1 MEDGPREKLGDPR
14 RRSRRTLG
22 KPEDVQDR
30 GRPRGGIHVHGGGI
44 LRRAAILA
52 AAAFLLVGVA
62 ARGQEEERPKIYLE
76 KKIFADISEGRK
88 SFYEVHTVSE
98 GENLWK
104 ILGRKFSLSPP
115 AYPPLIKEFRRANP
129 TVADPSRLKVGQKIL
144 LPSAPPQPVAS
155 RMPGMEGKTVP
166 HQVEKGENLTRILKK
181 QGISA
186 RRLPRYLEAVKEI
199 NESIRDV
206 NRILAGATILLPT
219 EAYFEPA
226 REAPAVTASA
236 AEPAEIPRELPREA
250 PAAAVA
256 EAPPPAVPLTRDVP
270 REPGAEVAGPAKPEA
285 QIRPPASPAPIAPVV
300 EIPKEPRGEETV
312 KKEEPAPP
320 PAKPPYR
327 GLLKDLLAGL
337 GEKWAD
343 RGTLY
348 LPVPSGGEVVINLE
362 DYPVARFSNG
372 TQVLIDS
379 RGTLPRNVRALILET
394 WKNYRVVS
402 LDGSRDAGEII
413 QRLLQSS
420 GYYSVKEGLS
430 RPLVIGEGI
439 SVTLPARWVVLRT
452 PESLLSGE
460 VILIKE
466 VPERPSGNLA
476 AVLRYAGRVGIR
488 VLPYATDPSALEGF
502 LAGIDDPAEA
512 ADPPREAVPPGG
524 LSALDFALE
533 YLGIPKKEG
542 DRLKIRGK
550 GDAFQLVVQPE
561 RTFEAGGKKYVADSG
576 RMAPALRTILK
587 ESGFTVFT
595 VMKDEPG
602 RGIFQRILKE
612 AGLPSE
618 ARREFLVSGGDK
630 EGYSVR
636 VTGTF
641 VTSKEWLE
649 SRKVRDVAFYGG
661 KLHPA
666 TRTLMRDLGV
676 EIVEW

>member
-1 MEDGPREKLGDPR
+1 
-14 RRSRRTLG
+14 
-22 KPEDVQDR
+22 
-30 GRPRGGIHVHGGGI
+30 
-44 LRRAAILA
+44 LRKAAILA
-52 AAAFLLVGVA
+52 AAACLLAGVA

-76 KKIFADISEGRK
+76 KKIFADVSEGKK

-104 ILGRKFSLSPP
+104 ILNRKNLLSPSN
-115 AYPPLIKEFRRANP
+115 YPPLLEEFRRANP

-144 LPSAPPQPVAS
+144 LPSAPPPQEAS
-155 RMPGMEGKTVP
+155 LPPGIEGKSVP
-166 HQVEKGENLTRILKK
+166 YLVGRGDNLTRILKK
-181 QGISA
+181 KGVSTQS
-186 RRLPRYLEAVKEI
+186 LSRYLEAVKEI

-206 NRILAGATILLPT
+206 NRILAGATILIPT

-226 REAPAVTASA
+226 QEASPVIASA
-236 AEPAEIPRELPREA
+236 AEPGERPGELPREA
-250 PAAAVA
+250 PAAAVP
-256 EAPPPAVPLTRDVP
+256 EESPPAVPLTRDAP
-270 REPGAEVAGPAKPEA
+270 REPGPEAAGPAKPEA
-285 QIRPPASPAPIAPVV
+285 QIQPPPSPMPTAPVV
-300 EIPKEPRGEETV
+300 EIPKEPRETETV
-312 KKEEPAPP
+312 KKEVPAPP
-320 PAKPPYR
+320 PPKPPYR

-348 LPVPSGGEVVINLE
+348 LPVPAGGEVIINLE

-372 TQVLIDS
+372 TQALIDS
-379 RGTLPRNVRALILET
+379 RGTLPRNIRELIMET

-420 GYYSVKEGLS
+420 GYHSVKEGLS

-439 SVTLPARWVVLRT
+439 SVTLPARWVVLRS
-452 PESLLSGE
+452 PESLMSGE

-466 VPERPSGNLA
+466 VPEKPSGNLA

-502 LAGIDDPAEA
+502 LAGIDDPAETD
-512 ADPPREAVPPGG
+512 DPPREAVPPGG
-524 LSALDFALE
+524 LPALDFSLD
-533 YLGIPKKEG
+533 YLGLPKKEG
-542 DRLKIRGK
+542 DRLRIGGK
-550 GDAFQLVVQPE
+550 GDAFQLVIQPD
-561 RTFEAGGKKYVADSG
+561 RTFDAWGKKYVVDAG
-576 RMAPALRTILK
+576 RMAPALRTIVRG
-587 ESGFTVFT
+587 SGFTIFP

-602 RGIFQRILKE
+602 REIFQRVLKE
-612 AGLPSE
+612 AGVRSE
-618 ARREFLVSGGDK
+618 ARREFPVSGGDR
-630 EGYSVR
+630 EGYLVR

-649 SRKVRDVAFYGG
+649 ARKSRNTVFFGG
-661 KLHPA
+661 RLHPA

-676 EIVEW
+676 DIVEW

>member
-1 MEDGPREKLGDPR
+1 
-14 RRSRRTLG
+14 
-22 KPEDVQDR
+22 
-30 GRPRGGIHVHGGGI
+30 
-44 LRRAAILA
+44 LRRAAFFA
-52 AAAFLLVGVA
+52 AAAFLLLGVA
-62 ARGQEEERPKIYLE
+62 ARGQEEERPKIFLE

-104 ILGRKFSLSPP
+104 ILGRKFLLSPSD
-115 AYPPLIKEFRRANP
+115 YPPLLKEFRRANP

-144 LPSAPPQPVAS
+144 LPSAPPPPVAS
-155 RMPGMEGKTVP
+155 LTTGTEGKTVP
-166 HQVEKGENLTRILKK
+166 HHVARGENLTRILKNRGVAPK
-181 QGISA
+181 S
-186 RRLPRYLEAVKEI
+186 LPRYLEAVQAI

-206 NRILAGATILLPT
+206 NRILAGTTIQLPT
-219 EAYFEPA
+219 EAYFEPGM
-226 REAPAVTASA
+226 EALPVTASA
-236 AEPAEIPRELPREA
+236 AEPAEIPKELPREA

-256 EAPPPAVPLTRDVP
+256 EEPPPAVPLTRDAP
-270 REPGAEVAGPAKPEA
+270 KEPGPEAAGPAKPEA
-285 QIRPPASPAPIAPVV
+285 QIRPPVAPRPAAPVV
-300 EIPKEPRGEETV
+300 EIPKEPRGEEAV

-320 PAKPPYR
+320 PPKPPYR

-348 LPVPSGGEVVINLE
+348 LPVPSGGEVIINLE

-372 TQVLIDS
+372 TQALIDS
-379 RGTLPRNVRALILET
+379 RGTLPGNVRALILET

-466 VPERPSGNLA
+466 VPEKPSGNLA

-488 VLPYATDPSALEGF
+488 VLPYATDPAALEGF
-502 LAGIDDPAEA
+502 LAGIDDPSETG
-512 ADPPREAVPPGG
+512 DPPRVAVPPGG
-524 LSALDFALE
+524 LFALDFALE

-542 DRLKIRGK
+542 ERLKIRGK
-550 GDAFQLVVQPE
+550 GDAFQLVIQPE
-561 RTFEAGGKKYVADSG
+561 RTFEAWGKKYVADTG
-576 RMAPALRTILK
+576 RMAPALRTLVRD
-587 ESGFTVFT
+587 SGLTMFTVL
-595 VMKDEPG
+595 KDEPG
-602 RGIFQRILKE
+602 REIFQRVLKE
-612 AGLPSE
+612 AGIRSE
-618 ARREFLVSGGDK
+618 SRREFLVSGGDK

-649 SRKVRDVAFYGG
+649 ARKVRDTVFYGG
-661 KLHPA
+661 RSHPA

-676 EIVEW
+676 EVVEW

>member
-1 MEDGPREKLGDPR
+1 
-14 RRSRRTLG
+14 
-22 KPEDVQDR
+22 
-30 GRPRGGIHVHGGGI
+30 

-52 AAAFLLVGVA
+52 AAACLLVSA
-62 ARGQEEERPKIYLE
+62 AVRGQEEERPKIYLE
-76 KKIFADISEGRK
+76 KKIFADISEGKK

-104 ILGRKFSLSPP
+104 ILSRKNLLFPSN
-115 AYPPLIKEFRRANP
+115 YPPLLKEFRRANP
-129 TVADPSRLKVGQKIL
+129 TVADPSRLKIGQKIL
-144 LPSAPPQPVAS
+144 LPSAPPPQAAS
-155 RMPGMEGKTVP
+155 LPPGIEGKSVP
-166 HQVEKGENLTRILKK
+166 YLVARGDNLTRILKK
-181 QGISA
+181 RGVSTQS
-186 RRLPRYLEAVKEI
+186 LSRYLEAVKKI

-206 NRILAGATILLPT
+206 NRILAGATILIPT

-226 REAPAVTASA
+226 QEASPVIASA
-236 AEPAEIPRELPREA
+236 AEPGERPGELPRET
-250 PAAAVA
+250 PAAAVPE
-256 EAPPPAVPLTRDVP
+256 EAPPAVPLTKDAP
-270 REPGAEVAGPAKPEA
+270 KEPGPEAAGPAKPEA
-285 QIRPPASPAPIAPVV
+285 QIRPPASPMPIAPVV
-300 EIPKEPRGEETV
+300 EIPKEPRGAETV
-312 KKEEPAPP
+312 EKEEPAPP
-320 PAKPPYR
+320 PPKPPYR

-348 LPVPSGGEVVINLE
+348 LPVPAGGEVVINLE

-372 TQVLIDS
+372 TQALIDS
-379 RGTLPRNVRALILET
+379 RGTLPRNIRELIMET

-420 GYYSVKEGLS
+420 GYHSVKEGLS

-466 VPERPSGNLA
+466 VPEKPSGNLA

-502 LAGIDDPAEA
+502 LAGIDDPAGTD
-512 ADPPREAVPPGG
+512 DPPREVVPPGG
-524 LSALDFALE
+524 LPALDFSLD

-550 GDAFQLVVQPE
+550 GDAFQLVIQPE
-561 RTFEAGGKKYVADSG
+561 RTFDAWGKKYVVDTG
-576 RMAPALRTILK
+576 RMAPALRTIVRD
-587 ESGFTVFT
+587 SGFTIFP

-602 RGIFQRILKE
+602 REIFQRVLKE
-612 AGLPSE
+612 AGVRSE
-618 ARREFLVSGGDK
+618 ARRESPVSGGDR

-649 SRKVRDVAFYGG
+649 ARKSRDTVFFGG
-661 KLHPA
+661 RLHPA

-676 EIVEW
+676 DIVEW